1 MEMCIM
7 KKLITWQDDILKKL
21 KLILVFF
28 YFLFQT
34 SNIFASERWV
44 LDKSLSTIEFELPV
58 LFAKN
63 VKGQF
68 NTIEG
73 FVELDVEKKENNK
86 AIFSVQIDDL
96 EMNYIK
102 YKDLLLS
109 NIFFIKDKISGV
121 IDFYFSCDDFIAY
134 ELALA
139 INAWCFDFE
148 DGFKE
153 QNYISLMEGF
163 NEYSSLDES
172 EKKSLNVLLRGAAV
186 RILVTRLH
194 DMIYHPKDALVIPK
208 NPKEYL
214 QILEWH
220 QENPEINL

>member
-7 KKLITWQDDILKKL
+7 KKLIIWQDDILKKL

-109 NIFFIKDKISGV
+109 NIFFDNITFPLAV
-121 IDFYFSCDDFIAY
+121 IDTKKFSY
-134 ELALA
+134 NNEKELKLDAELTLKGKCGMVPLV
-139 INAWCFDFE
+139 IN
-148 DGFKE
+148 
-153 QNYISLMEGF
+153 
-163 NEYSSLDES
+163 
-172 EKKSLNVLLRGAAV
+172 
-186 RILVTRLH
+186 VTRLAEELVQ
-194 DMIYHPKDALVIPK
+194 IQSELVFSRTNFEIGIGQWSNTSILKDKVIIK
-208 NPKEYL
+208 T
-214 QILEWH
+214 
-220 QENPEINL
+220 NLFLFRE